1 MVFWTLLALSSGA
14 LSQVSEIHFLARA
27 VFQYL
32 ILNFCAFRGRVAVG
46 IAKIHFLEPSSRGQL
61 SACPT
66 AAARALPRA
75 VGERAKPGREGVSV
89 ALSPLHQPKQNIKR
103 TGGENHAPKV
113 FWGSFMAERGLL
125 GYLAAILL
133 RGRCAILLSTFS
145 HGVPNWATPPKGC
158 PV

>member
-1 MVFWTLLALSSGA
+1 MVYDPVLQSPTKYSIDRFENEKPRRMRLM
-14 LSQVSEIHFLARA
+14 ARA
-27 VFQYL
+27 SWKVL
-32 ILNFCAFRGRVAVG
+32 PSLGTGGGRFHRFGASISLSRPLHR
-46 IAKIHFLEPSSRGQL
+46 IAPF
-61 SACPT
+61 AD
-66 AAARALPRA
+66 